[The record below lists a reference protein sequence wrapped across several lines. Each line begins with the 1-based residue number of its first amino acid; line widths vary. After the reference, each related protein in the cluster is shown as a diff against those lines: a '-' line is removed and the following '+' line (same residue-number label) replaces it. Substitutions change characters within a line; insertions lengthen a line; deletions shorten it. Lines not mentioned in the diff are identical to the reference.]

1 MHSNN
6 NLPIYFSNLS
16 NVFSEEVLKLLTS
29 IENSFNQ
36 LEYIQHKDDI
46 DLLFSTI
53 YSKPTSEFGSS
64 VMEVYREH
72 INSVLSLQ
80 GIFLANPYI
89 EELATITT
97 ILHTVSILATVPLN
111 EVLLGETIDDEN
123 SDIVYFASVI
133 KSLTDL
139 TIETILNAICD
150 VSKDTI
156 NFLHNDTVIPF
167 LINNIDL
174 VASKRFKE
182 SNIPKRG
189 IIVEAIRQLNTF
201 GYNVNTFLLTHSHL
215 IAEHESNEEL
225 VNEIILLVL
234 GSDVNDKYLL
244 VEALRASEH
253 ILRDNPNRML
263 MVNILLEKYFKVN
276 N

>member
-6 NLPIYFSNLS
+6 NLPTYFSNLS

-53 YSKPTSEFGSS
+53 YSKPTSEFSSS
-64 VMEVYREH
+64 VIEVYREH

-89 EELATITT
+89 EELSAIAT
-97 ILHTVSILATVPLN
+97 ILHTVSILATVPLS

-139 TIETILNAICD
+139 TIETILNAICN
-150 VSKDTI
+150 VSKDTV
-156 NFLHNDTVIPF
+156 NFLHNDTIIPF

-182 SNIPKRG
+182 SSIPKKG

-201 GYNVNTFLLTHSHL
+201 GYSVNTFLLTHSHL
-215 IAEHESNEEL
+215 IAEHETNEEL

-244 VEALRASEH
+244 AEALRVSEH
-253 ILRDNPNRML
+253 ILRDNPSRML
-263 MVNILLEKYFKVN
+263 MINILIEKYFKVN

>member
-6 NLPIYFSNLS
+6 NLPTYFSNLS

-53 YSKPTSEFGSS
+53 YSKPTSEFSSS
-64 VMEVYREH
+64 VIEVYREH

-89 EELATITT
+89 EELSTIAT
-97 ILHTVSILATVPLN
+97 ILHTVSILATVPLS
-111 EVLLGETIDDEN
+111 EVLLGETIDDED

-139 TIETILNAICD
+139 TIETILNAICN
-150 VSKDTI
+150 VSRDTV
-156 NFLHNDTVIPF
+156 NFLHNDTIIPF

-182 SNIPKRG
+182 SSIPKKG

-201 GYNVNTFLLTHSHL
+201 GYSVNTFLLTHSHL
-215 IAEHESNEEL
+215 IAEHETNEEL

-244 VEALRASEH
+244 AEALRVSEH
-253 ILRDNPNRML
+253 ILRDNPSRML
-263 MVNILLEKYFKVN
+263 MINILIEKYFKVN